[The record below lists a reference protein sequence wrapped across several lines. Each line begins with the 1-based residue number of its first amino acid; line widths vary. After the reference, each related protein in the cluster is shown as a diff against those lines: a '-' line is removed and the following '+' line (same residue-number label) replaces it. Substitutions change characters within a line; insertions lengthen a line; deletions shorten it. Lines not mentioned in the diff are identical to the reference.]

1 MAAPVVTRTARL
13 RPPETGRWQSSV
25 GLYAR
30 SGQVSL
36 VVDSEL
42 IGSDITPET
51 YAVIVA
57 ARLRLLPGSTSLVSE
72 TIELAGVPVS
82 LSSVTW
88 ESAPGSGLRQVQLSW
103 VSDGYGW
110 NATASARVRDGVE
123 QDAQLRALAELAA
136 VQAMN
141 GPQPAQDLWQTPREA
156 WNEVRTWF

>member
-1 MAAPVVTRTARL
+1 VAAPIVTRTAHL
-13 RPPETGRWQSSV
+13 RPPEAGRWQSSV

-42 IGSDITPET
+42 IGSDVGVEA

-57 ARLRLLPGSTSLVSE
+57 ARLRLLPGSTSPESE
-72 TIELAGVPVS
+72 TIDLAGVPVS

-88 ESAPGSGLRQVQLSW
+88 EPAPGSAVRQLQLSW
-103 VSDGYGW
+103 VADGHGW
-110 NATASARVRDGVE
+110 NATASARVRPGVE
-123 QDAQLRALAELAA
+123 QDTQLRALAELAA
-136 VQAMN
+136 AQAMKA
-141 GPQPAQDLWQTPREA
+141 PQPAQDLWQTPRDA

>member
-1 MAAPVVTRTARL
+1 MSAPLVTRTAHL
-13 RPPETGRWQSSV
+13 RAPESGRWQSSV

-42 IGSDITPET
+42 VGPDITIET

-57 ARLRLLPGSTSLVSE
+57 ARQRLLPGSTSIESE
-72 TIELAGVPVS
+72 RTEFAGKPVS

-88 ESAPGSGLRQVQLSW
+88 EQAPGSLVRQVQLSW
-103 VSDGYGW
+103 LKDGHGW
-110 NATASARVRDGVE
+110 SATASARVREGSQ
-123 QDAQLRALAELAA
+123 QDAQLRALAEFAA
-136 VQAMN
+136 TQAMN
-141 GPQPAQDLWQTPREA
+141 GAPPAQDLWQTPREA